1 MYAGQ
6 VVGPGVPQ
14 IHDYNPGVAQSGLFW
29 TVRVPDNA
37 VKVDL
42 KKGTASF
49 ALNRVGLE
57 DYYNLAN
64 AFAGGPS
71 TPSIASFVLTFRAYG
86 DVLTLKDETND
97 FAVKYRLAHSTLEW
111 ASRGGGFAYRS
122 DEAKTSAETFSML
135 GAERNGAFFP

>member
-1 MYAGQ
+1 VYAGQ

-14 IHDYNPGVAQSGLFW
+14 IHDYNPGITQSGLFW
-29 TVRVPDNA
+29 TVRVPDDS
-37 VKVDL
+37 VRVDL
-42 KKGTASF
+42 KRGTASF
-49 ALNRVGLE
+49 ALSRFRLD

-71 TPSIASFVLTFRAYG
+71 TPAVSSFVLTFKAYG
-86 DVLTLKDETND
+86 DVLTKHDEAND
-97 FAVKYRLAHSTLEW
+97 FAVRYRLAHSTLEW
-111 ASRGGGFAYRS
+111 TAQGGGFAYRS

>member
-1 MYAGQ
+1 

-14 IHDYNPGVAQSGLFW
+14 IHDYNPGITQSGLFW
-29 TVRVPDNA
+29 TVRVPDSA

-42 KKGTASF
+42 NKWTATY
-49 ALNRVGLE
+49 ALNRFRLD
-57 DYYNLAN
+57 DYYNLVN

-71 TPSIASFVLTFRAYG
+71 TPSVASFVVTFKGYG
-86 DVLTLKDETND
+86 DVLTQRDDAAD

-111 ASRGGGFAYRS
+111 SAQGGGFAYRS